1 MRARRLL
8 PVHAA
13 GVLTLVLLG
22 CAANAPVVSPK
33 PATPAAEVV
42 PPCPDSI
49 APGGDASSADA
60 FEGKR
65 VARVCVVGGG
75 ETSRTAAE
83 RVLLLHTGDAYSASR
98 VRADLEGLMKL
109 GTLDDVA
116 VYGLPARQGANVTVL
131 YAIRDRPR
139 IADIAFE
146 GVKVMADSEAVK
158 QLLLAKGTPYQPM
171 RINAVAQSVRDE
183 YIARGYAA
191 CRVVLVTE
199 PADGFPVQVHVRIKV
214 DEGPLWRLSQ
224 LTFRGNKKI
233 TEADLRKAAG
243 LTVGQPFVKEEI
255 ERATLKL
262 SEMISDRG
270 LIAMHLDP
278 EQGAVDDK
286 GDVPLAFAVEEGDV
300 HTISALHITGL
311 GAASELE
318 ILGKVM
324 RARPKQVF
332 SHTALMKDI
341 ARVKELFKNR
351 GQPVGIDLVTRID
364 SKKHTVDVT
373 LEVYALAANLA
384 DRAVERCAQDLLA
397 ELGVGAA
404 FGAGATLDDG
414 EHRPGLGVANES
426 VHRAAEGHR
435 LGADDRD
442 RRAAHWWGTSCAS
455 RSGSLRR
462 RARR

>member
-1 MRARRLL
+1 MRAHRLL
-8 PVHAA
+8 HAHAA

-33 PATPAAEVV
+33 PAAPAAEVV

-75 ETSRTAAE
+75 EASRTAAE

-158 QLLLAKGTPYQPM
+158 QLPLAKGTPYQPM
-171 RINAVAQSVRDE
+171 RINAVAQSVRNE
-183 YIARGYAA
+183 YIARGFEA

-199 PADGFPVQVHVRIKV
+199 PADGFPAQVHVRIKV

-233 TEADLRKAAG
+233 TEADLRKAAD
-243 LTVGQPFVKEEI
+243 LTVGQPYVKKEI

-262 SEMISDRG
+262 TAMLLDRG

-286 GDVPLAFAVEEGDV
+286 GNVPFAFAVEEGDV

-311 GAASELE
+311 GAPLEPE

-332 SHTALMKDI
+332 SRAALIEDI
-341 ARVKELFKNR
+341 ARVKELFKKR
-351 GQPVGIDLVTRID
+351 GQPVEIDPATEID
-364 SKKHTVDVT
+364 SIKHTVDFT
-373 LEVYALAANLA
+373 LEVHA
-384 DRAVERCAQDLLA
+384 
-397 ELGVGAA
+397 
-404 FGAGATLDDG
+404 
-414 EHRPGLGVANES
+414 P
-426 VHRAAEGHR
+426 
-435 LGADDRD
+435 
-442 RRAAHWWGTSCAS
+442 
-455 RSGSLRR
+455 
-462 RARR
+462 